1 MSIGAERRPRRV
13 GEDIIVALDRP
24 AEFLSV
30 KPQAMLERE
39 ARIEPGVDEIVNEL
53 LGRSKV
59 QRRARIVVTLP
70 ADQITDGIAETLHTA
85 LRRYCEARLARVQ
98 RETEVVWRQG
108 LRSLGSGSIL
118 FVVGL
123 LLSAGFL
130 EPDVPQF
137 WQDLLGNGV
146 FLVIGWVGLWY
157 PLDLLFFARQPLKRE
172 ARIVEAISQMPL
184 VVQPADIP

>member
-1 MSIGAERRPRRV
+1 MSAAGGRRTRQ
-13 GEDIIVALDRP
+13 GEDIIVALNRP
-24 AEFLSV
+24 AELFSV
-30 KPQAMLERE
+30 TPEAMLERD
-39 ARIEPGVDEIVNEL
+39 ARLEPGADEIVNEL
-53 LGRSKV
+53 LGRSRL

-70 ADQITDGIAETLHTA
+70 PEQITDGIAEALQTA
-85 LRRYCEARLARVQ
+85 LSRYCAARLARVQ
-98 RETEVVWRQG
+98 RETEMAWRQG

-118 FVVGL
+118 FIVGL
-123 LLSAGFL
+123 LLSTGFL

-172 ARIVEAISQMPL
+172 AQIVEAISRMPL
-184 VVQPADIP
+184 LVQPADVP